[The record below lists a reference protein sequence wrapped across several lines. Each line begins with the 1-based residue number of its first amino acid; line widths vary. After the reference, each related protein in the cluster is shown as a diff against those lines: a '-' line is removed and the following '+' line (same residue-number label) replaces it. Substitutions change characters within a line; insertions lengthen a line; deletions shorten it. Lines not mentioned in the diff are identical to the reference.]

1 MSLDTLIGQRI
12 DSDDLI
18 RVRQANTTD
27 QISYYNQLKKIP
39 SLSSNVPEEVST
51 EGGDILIKVVP
62 DKPQTLMSSITKIIA
77 LLNKFRAVPLKK
89 LRGQRL
95 PNSIALYEKAF
106 DSIVKENENLDSA
119 LRRFKRNCAKAGIQ
133 QEIRKREHYEKP
145 SVRRK
150 KKSEAARKRKFK

>member
-51 EGGDILIKVVP
+51 ERGDILIKISP
-62 DKPQTLMSSITKIIA
+62 DKPQTLMRSIKKKIA
-77 LLNKFRAVPLKK
+77 LLN
-89 LRGQRL
+89 
-95 PNSIALYEKAF
+95 
-106 DSIVKENENLDSA
+106 
-119 LRRFKRNCAKAGIQ
+119 
-133 QEIRKREHYEKP
+133 
-145 SVRRK
+145 
-150 KKSEAARKRKFK
+150 